1 MPVTPTGEKA
11 MKVTVNKFLA
21 QTNGLRVRRLLIF
34 GVASATAT
42 YSLIHFGF
50 EFIYVLLTATVAGVV
65 ALAIHRRTL
74 DQQTR
79 LITEASRMH
88 LATVEAL
95 ATAIDARDQV
105 GMGHVRRTQ
114 IYAVGLGDVLGLDG
128 NDINA
133 LRTGALLHDIGKLAV
148 PDHILNKPGN
158 LTAPEMEKTKIH
170 SSVGASILE
179 KVGFPYPVVPTVRH
193 HHEFWDGNGYPEGLK
208 GTNIPL
214 TARILSI
221 ADAYDALR
229 EARPYRP
236 ARTKEDAIR
245 FLSSRA
251 GTQYDPKL
259 VDVFLRN
266 LTRFEHEIATNGLQY
281 QEHAT
286 GTGLQ
291 QLVVDDSQSPNYV
304 EQIKQANREV
314 FTLYSLA
321 REFSSSLDLNETL
334 KLFADK
340 IAEFVPYDSIAIS
353 LLEENGTFASTV
365 YSGGSHNA
373 IFATRR
379 IEVGQGAT
387 GYVLKK
393 QKPVINVDPAL
404 DLSFSDNSA
413 AADYRVMAALPL
425 FADDRLIGAVSL
437 YSAQVTNFQDEQ
449 IRLLETISHIAAD
462 AINAAV
468 HHAEAEAYAVTDPM
482 TGLPNSRSLRG
493 HFEKEL
499 MRSNRR
505 GTRFQMVVMD
515 LDGFKSVND
524 TWGHKVGDSMLKAIG
539 NVIKSQLREYD
550 FLARYGGDEFVAII
564 PETEDEPT
572 ESLHDRIATAVEGF
586 ALQIKGGA
594 TASVGISLG
603 SASYPN
609 DGETLD
615 VLIEAADKAM
625 YLDKESNRFR
635 DVRKASAVSKQPG
648 SELIFDENGYQIVP
662 VLEIEDVQTLA
673 SSAAS

>member
-1 MPVTPTGEKA
+1 MKA
-11 MKVTVNKFLA
+11 ITNKIIN
-21 QTNGLRVRRLLIF
+21 QTNGFRVRRLLISA
-34 GVASATAT
+34 VASATAT
-42 YSLIHFGF
+42 ISLLHFGF
-50 EFIYVLLTATVAGVV
+50 EFMYVLLAAAVAGVV
-65 ALAIHRRTL
+65 AMGIHKNTLA
-74 DQQTR
+74 QQTR

-114 IYAVGLGDVLGLDG
+114 IYAVGLGNTLNLDDT
-128 NDINA
+128 DINA

-158 LTAPEMEKTKIH
+158 LTSAEMEKTKIH

-193 HHEFWDGNGYPEGLK
+193 HHEFWDGKGYPEGLK
-208 GTNIPL
+208 GDNIPL

-245 FLSSRA
+245 HLRSRS
-251 GTQYDPKL
+251 GSQYDPVL
-259 VDVFLRN
+259 IDVFLRN
-266 LTRFEHEIATNGLQY
+266 LTRYENEIVANGLQY
-281 QEHAT
+281 QQHT
-286 GTGLQ
+286 MHSGLQ

-334 KLFADK
+334 MLFGDK
-340 IAEFVPYDSIAIS
+340 ISEFVPYDSIAIS
-353 LLEENGTFASTV
+353 LLDESGKFARTV
-365 YSGGSHNA
+365 YSGGSHKA
-373 IFATRR
+373 VFVGRS

-393 QKPVINVDPAL
+393 QKPVVNVDPAL

-425 FADDRLIGAVSL
+425 FADDRIIGAVSL
-437 YSAQVTNFQDEQ
+437 YSAQITNFQDEH

-482 TGLPNSRSLRG
+482 TGLPNSRSLRLQ
-493 HFEKEL
+493 FDKEL
-499 MRSNRR
+499 TRASR
-505 GTRFQMVVMD
+505 GKKRFQLVVMD
-515 LDGFKSVND
+515 LDGFKAVND
-524 TWGHKVGDSMLKAIG
+524 THGHKFGDKMLKSIG
-539 NVIKSQLREYD
+539 SVINGQLREYD

-564 PETEDEPT
+564 PEADGEPPEGIHERI
-572 ESLHDRIATAVEGF
+572 ESAVSNFFLETST
-586 ALQIKGGA
+586 GGK
-594 TASVGISLG
+594 ASVGISLG
-603 SASYPN
+603 SASYP
-609 DGETLD
+609 DCGETLD
-615 VLIEAADKAM
+615 TLIETADKAM
-625 YLDKESNRFR
+625 YLVKKENRVRR
-635 DVRKASAVSKQPG
+635 DAGVTPPAQDRDA
-648 SELIFDENGYQIVP
+648 NGYQFIP
-662 VLEIEDVQTLA
+662 PIEVDDAQLLA
-673 SSAAS
+673 SVAVN